1 MNSKIEVLSPAG
13 SWDSLKAAA
22 AAGADA
28 VYFSGSSF
36 NARRNAE
43 NFKDEDIKNVVSYC
57 HARGIKA
64 YFALNT
70 IVFDYEIKEALKLAS
85 NVCASGIDALILQDV
100 GLASL
105 IHRAAPEVKLHAST
119 QMSVHNISGINQLAE
134 MGFSRVVLARE
145 LSSHEIARIAK
156 SSPIELEVFVHG
168 AHCMSVSGQCY
179 MSAFFGGSRSGNR
192 GLCAQPCRLPFSVGS
207 AKNVLSL
214 KDLSIINNIPELAEL
229 GVVSAKIEGR
239 MKSPEYVYA
248 ATSCCRKAADGE
260 KISGEDLDRLK
271 VAFSR
276 SGFTS
281 GYFDSKIDKDM
292 FGVRQYEDYKM
303 AIPQLKRF
311 CKLFEGVERQKIMVD
326 FYLNIDKSSVSLKA
340 RDCDMNTAEVKGS
353 PPEKAQKHEI
363 EWKTARD
370 KLLKTGG
377 TPFKAA
383 DIKISIEPGLSVPV
397 SEINKLRREVLCQI
411 YEKRSAIR
419 PIPFDESVIET
430 FNSGFSTKKR
440 KDVKKL
446 RLRFRSIEQIPNDL
460 DLDGIDMIIMPIFGT
475 LTDKAA
481 ELIKKG
487 VRIAA
492 EIPRT
497 IFSDEKHTAE
507 KLSLA
512 RELGVN
518 DAVCGNLGAVYLA
531 KQLGFNVHGDFGL
544 NISNNAAINTFSE
557 IGVSSSVLSFET
569 PIKSIIDISKRAQIP
584 WGLII
589 YGRLPLMLVRNCPVR
604 SFRGCLKGK
613 CSIKDRT
620 KTEFPLVCDN
630 GVSEILNSRPLWLLD
645 KKSEFDKIG
654 MDFFEL
660 YFTIENR
667 NQVKNIIES
676 CKKGLAPDGEFTR
689 GLYFH
694 KGI

>member
-1 MNSKIEVLSPAG
+1 MKNKIEVLSPAG
-13 SWDSLKAAA
+13 SWESLRAAA

-43 NFKDEDIKNVVSYC
+43 NFRDEDIKNVVSYC

-64 YFALNT
+64 YFALNI
-70 IVFDYEIKEALKLAS
+70 IVFDYELKEALKLAS
-85 NVCASGIDALILQDV
+85 SVCASGVDAIILQDV

-119 QMSVHNISGINQLAE
+119 QMTAHNISGVNQLAE
-134 MGFSRVVLARE
+134 MGFSRAVLARE
-145 LSSHEIARIAK
+145 LSGREIARIAK
-156 SSPIELEVFVHG
+156 DSPIELEVFVHG

-207 AKNVLSL
+207 AQNVLSL
-214 KDLSIINNIPELAEL
+214 KDMSIINNIPKLSEM

-248 ATSCCRKAADGE
+248 ATSCCRKAADGDT
-260 KISGEDLDRLK
+260 ISDEDIEGLK
-271 VAFSR
+271 AAFSR

-281 GYFDSKIDKDM
+281 GYFDSKIDKNM
-292 FGVRQYEDYKM
+292 FGVRQYEDYKQ
-303 AIPQLKRF
+303 AIPQLKQFR
-311 CKLFEGVERQKIMVD
+311 KLYDGAERQKIMVD

-340 RDCDMNTAEVKGS
+340 RDCDMNTAEIIGS
-353 PPEKAQKHEI
+353 PPETAQKHEI
-363 EWKTARD
+363 DEETARE

-383 DIKISIEPGLSVPV
+383 DIKVSVEPGLSVPV
-397 SEINKLRREVLCQI
+397 SEINRLRRGALHQI
-411 YEKRSAIR
+411 FEKRSEIN

-430 FNSGFSTKKR
+430 FDTEFSTKKQ
-440 KDVKKL
+440 KNVEKL
-446 RLRFRSIEQIPNDL
+446 RLRFRSTDQIPDDL
-460 DLDGIDMIIMPIFGT
+460 DLDGIEMIIIPIFGT

-481 ELIKKG
+481 ELRKKG
-487 VRIAA
+487 IKIAA
-492 EIPRT
+492 ELPRAM
-497 IFSDEKHTAE
+497 FSDEKHIAE

-512 RELGVN
+512 RELGIE
-518 DAVCGNLGAVYLA
+518 DAVCGNIGAVNLA
-531 KQLGFNVHGDFGL
+531 KRLGFKAHGDFGL
-544 NISNNAAINTFSE
+544 NISNSAALNKFSE
-557 IGVSSSVLSFET
+557 IGLSTSLLSFET
-569 PIKSIIDISKRAQIP
+569 PIKSIIDISERTHVP
-584 WGLII
+584 WGLIV
-589 YGRLPLMLVRNCPVR
+589 YGRLPLMLLRNCPVR
-604 SFRGCLKGK
+604 SFRGCSKGN

-620 KTEFPLVCDN
+620 KTEFPMVCDN

-645 KKSEFDKIG
+645 KRSEFNRTDA
-654 MDFFEL
+654 DFFEL
-660 YFTIENR
+660 YFTTESR
-667 NQVKNIIES
+667 KQVKSVIDS
-676 CKKGLAPDGEFTR
+676 YKKGLAPEGEFTR